1 MQVLNDEY
9 LARYYKMQGSAGH
22 SFHDLQLECM
32 ADPELSP
39 FESRSIDM
47 RILTGQTSLFQGVCL
62 LPLSYVKLHL
72 ISTWCNQGLITV
84 VHSDQLPMWVAGHG
98 NSR

>member
-9 LARYYKMQGSAGH
+9 LTRYYKMKGSAGH

-32 ADPELSP
+32 GDSEMSP

-47 RILTGQTSLFQGVCL
+47 RVLTGQTSLFQGV
-62 LPLSYVKLHL
+62 SYSCSVLMPVTSKAARTML
-72 ISTWCNQGLITV
+72 W
-84 VHSDQLPMWVAGHG
+84 
-98 NSR
+98 SRLVPKR